1 MNLQKATELRKHYL
15 VLPTYGENW
24 NKLPPYYIVDAR
36 TAEPDV
42 NWPGD
47 LVAGP
52 FQDLEVAEL
61 ELTSLIIKA
70 ALDAPVGT

>member
-1 MNLQKATELRKHYL
+1 MNLQKATELRKHYF
-15 VLPTYGENW
+15 VLPNYDKNW
-24 NKLPPYYIVDAR
+24 QKLPPYHIVDAR

-42 NWPGD
+42 NWPGE

-52 FQDLEVAEL
+52 FQDPEVAEL